1 MSETE
6 TTILLNIYERLGA
19 IEAKL
24 EDHKELK
31 EDVQELKDFKAKIG
45 AYLLIGGSL
54 VSGVIYLIWEGIKYF
69 LAGKFFH

>member
-31 EDVQELKDFKAKIG
+31 EDVRELKDFKARIG

-54 VSGVIYLIWEGIKYF
+54 VSGAIYLIWDGVKYF